1 MNVISSLRNFS
12 GTLPGPAPPTLP
24 ATPTN
29 PGQGQYRMAWIVSL
43 PAAPCDPQTR
53 WQVRYRDG
61 TTRRS
66 AADLPHQG
74 RGAQRPTRGRA
85 WRSRR
90 LPRPALT
97 GAGIHAVWGIR
108 HHDLVARL
116 ETAHPAPPT
125 APRASS
131 PPGSSPASAT
141 SPSLLGTICNAAV
154 DDGHLDHS
162 PLTASGRRRRPAA
175 LTTPAR
181 PSQPR
186 MIWLTRPQVDQ
197 LADAI
202 DSRYRALIV
211 LAAHTG
217 ARWSEL
223 TALCW
228 IDVRTNYPLDD
239 GAITGPGQLRIPP
252 PAATTSPSAEDE
264 PASPPSARPRSRP
277 SRRTIALDPDTI
289 AASARTA
296 NSSADVPA
304 TWSSP
309 APAAPAAPAANSH
322 PPTSRASGS
331 APCPPPGWTRP
342 GPTRSG
348 HTSTTCATPTPSG
361 CSPSRPPSARSPGGW
376 ATPTP
381 WSPCACTSTPRP
393 WSRRTSSPRAP
404 SASPPIAGPAD
415 PPPMTGGSAALRRT
429 QAAGRPEGWC
439 WRPDWTTGP
448 TGVHNAGD
456 AVAQR
461 YDTTFSAP
469 GPAFPGPCALR
480 ESAPPW

>member
-1 MNVISSLRNFS
+1 MLFGEYVTTIWW
-12 GTLPGPAPPTLP
+12 PAWKPPTPLHP
-24 ATPTN
+24 RHQEQAHRP
-29 PGQGQYRMAWIVSL
+29 
-43 PAAPCDPQTR
+43 DPPPL
-53 WQVRYRDG
+53 
-61 TTRRS
+61 RR
-66 AADLPHQG
+66 P
-74 RGAQRPTRGRA
+74 P
-85 WRSRR
+85 
-90 LPRPALT
+90 PRPARRP
-97 GAGIHAVWGIR
+97 R
-108 HHDLVARL
+108 HRRLAARHDPRGPVPPHDRDLPVA
-116 ETAHPAPPT
+116 AWH
-125 APRASS
+125 
-131 PPGSSPASAT
+131 
-141 SPSLLGTICNAAV
+141 
-154 DDGHLDHS
+154 HLQRR
-162 PLTASGRRRRPAA
+162 RRRRPLGPLPPHRLWPPTPTRRSHHPGETIPAA
-175 LTTPAR
+175 HDLAHPPAGRPAR
-181 PSQPR
+181 RRHRLPLPR
-186 MIWLTRPQVDQ
+186 
-197 LADAI
+197 
-202 DSRYRALIV
+202 LIV

-252 PAATTSPSAEDE
+252 PATTSPSAEDE